1 MTFPAAPIARQVTEG
16 GEIYIVR
23 KAKYFF
29 GSRGGGKHRPMVGT
43 VRQCSLQ
50 GVYYFLDGGGK

>member
-1 MTFPAAPIARQVTEG
+1 MTSPVARIARQVTED

-29 GSRGGGKHRPMVGT
+29 GRGVGVANIGKRLV
-43 VRQCSLQ
+43 L
-50 GVYYFLDGGGK
+50 